1 MDRSIY
7 EFDGLPEDFEQ
18 EPIERGPV
26 EPRRADRLVG
36 ILRNPHS
43 RRNKGGG
50 GGLPARSKTVLA
62 EPSHRDEIPEVL
74 ADFARKKVHYLVVD
88 GGDGTIRDVLTAGA
102 RIFGEDWPTLIV
114 VPSGKTNALAVD
126 LGMPRRWSLQDALG
140 AIENGGRIERQPVA
154 IRPIDGRSGVVH
166 GFILGAG
173 IFTTAIEAGQ
183 DAHRWGAFNSLAVAV
198 TVLWM
203 ALRTFFG
210 SNRNPIRRGAA
221 IQIRLRQREPDRFAP
236 LPHSGHGGGPKRRF
250 LLIASTL
257 ERFPLGLQPFGNLR
271 EGLRLAVMDAPKR
284 RLLVVL
290 PLLLFGYRSSWTKR
304 AGAHRSWAE
313 EIELD
318 TGNRF
323 ILDGEAF
330 PAGRYSVGKGPR
342 LRFVT
347 P

>member
-36 ILRNPHS
+36 VLRNPRSH
-43 RRNKGGG
+43 RNKGEHVA
-50 GGLPARSKTVLA
+50 LPDRAKTILA
-62 EPSHRDEIPEVL
+62 EPAHRDEIPNVL
-74 ADFARKKVHYLVVD
+74 TDFARKQVHYLVID

-102 RIFGEDWPTLIV
+102 RIFGDNWPTLIV
-114 VPSGKTNALAVD
+114 LPSGKTNALTVD
-126 LGMPRRWSLQDALG
+126 LGMPRTWSLADALA
-140 AIENGGRIERQPVA
+140 AIESGGRIERQPIA
-154 IRPIDGRSGVVH
+154 IKPCDGRSGLVQ

-173 IFTTAIEAGQ
+173 IFTQAIEAGQ

-198 TVLWM
+198 TVFWM
-203 ALRTFFG
+203 ALRAFFG
-210 SNRNPIRRGAA
+210 ASSNPVRKGAA
-221 IQIRLRQREPDRFAP
+221 LQVRARLRESGQASP
-236 LPHSGHGGGPKRRF
+236 LPHSGQGQRDRRF

-257 ERFPLGLQPFGNLR
+257 ERFPLGMQPFSNLR
-271 EGLRLAVMDAPKR
+271 EGLRMAVLDAPKR
-284 RLLVVL
+284 RLLMVL
-290 PLLLFGYRSSWTKR
+290 PMLLFGYRAKWTVR
-304 AGAHRSWAE
+304 AGAHRFWAE
-313 EIELD
+313 EFEMDI
-318 TGNRF
+318 GNRF

-330 PAGRYSVGKGPR
+330 PPGRYQVGKGPR